1 MNIPIYI
8 YNSFRKNQKHINIHI
23 YIYMEISLDDI
34 DIIYSNF
41 ALGSERAYKFL
52 KKIKQNVPSMNH
64 LGKHH

>member
-1 MNIPIYI
+1 MNIPIFI
-8 YNSFRKNQKHINIHI
+8 YNSFRKNEHINIHI

-52 KKIKQNVPSMNH
+52 KKIKQMCP
-64 LGKHH
+64 L